1 MPQSTCKCTDGK
13 FEFIQDGVVL
23 SNHLQFIADPHTV
36 ELILYSD
43 EIEICNAVG
52 TREKKLKIL
61 MFYYLLSNLPK
72 KFRSAVDAIN
82 LFAVVR
88 SEDVSTYAF
97 DVVLQPLLDR

>member
-1 MPQSTCKCTDGK
+1 
-13 FEFIQDGVVL
+13 
-23 SNHLQFIADPHTV
+23 
-36 ELILYSD
+36 
-43 EIEICNAVG
+43 
-52 TREKKLKIL
+52 

-97 DVVLQPLLDR
+97 DVVLQLLLDR